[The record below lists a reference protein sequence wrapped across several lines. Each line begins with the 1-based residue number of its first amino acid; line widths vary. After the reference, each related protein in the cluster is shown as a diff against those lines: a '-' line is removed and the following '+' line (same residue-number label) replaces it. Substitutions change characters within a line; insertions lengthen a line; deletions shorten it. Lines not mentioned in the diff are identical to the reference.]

1 MKRIIRKTA
10 TLLEMIKFSHTVFAL
25 PFAVMSAFIA
35 AGGLP
40 GAWQLFWILMCMV
53 GARSA
58 AMSFNRI
65 VDARLDAKN
74 PRTAQRAIPAGKLT
88 RFETAMFMALMIALF
103 VFSAYRLN
111 RLAFMLSPV
120 ALVVILGY
128 SYTKRFTDYS
138 HFVLGLALAIAPVGA
153 WIAVNEEFHII
164 AIFLGLAVV
173 LWTAGFDII
182 YACQDMDFDRR
193 EGLYSLPKRLGA
205 SRALALSALLH
216 AAMVGVLIVVAAMA
230 GLGMLF
236 LGGAVLVA
244 GLLIYEHS
252 IVKPHDFSR
261 VNTAFFNINGAVS
274 LLLMALTI
282 ADILSR

>member
-1 MKRIIRKTA
+1 MKRIIKKTA

-40 GAWQLFWILMCMV
+40 TARQLFWILMCMV

-205 SRALALSALLH
+205 SRALVLSALLH

-261 VNTAFFNINGAVS
+261 VNTAFFNVNGAVS

-282 ADILSR
+282 ADIMIR

>member
-1 MKRIIRKTA
+1 MKRIIKKTA

-35 AGGLP
+35 ADGLP
-40 GAWQLFWILMCMV
+40 AARQLFWILMCMV

-153 WIAVNEEFHII
+153 WIAVNEDFHII
-164 AIFLGLAVV
+164 AILLGLAVV

-261 VNTAFFNINGAVS
+261 VNTAFFNVNGAVS

>member
-1 MKRIIRKTA
+1 MKQIIKKTA

-40 GAWQLFWILMCMV
+40 TAWQLFWILMCMV

-261 VNTAFFNINGAVS
+261 VNTAFFNVNGAVS

>member
-1 MKRIIRKTA
+1 MKRIIKKTA

-25 PFAVMSAFIA
+25 PLAVMSAFIA

-40 GAWQLFWILMCMV
+40 TARQLFWILMCMV

-216 AAMVGVLIVVAAMA
+216 AAMVGVLIVIAAMA

-261 VNTAFFNINGAVS
+261 VNTAFFNVNGAVS

>member
-1 MKRIIRKTA
+1 MKRIIKKTA

-40 GAWQLFWILMCMV
+40 TARQMFWILMCMV

-193 EGLYSLPKRLGA
+193 ERLYSLPKRLGA

-216 AAMVGVLIVVAAMA
+216 AAMVGVLIVIAAMA

-261 VNTAFFNINGAVS
+261 VNTAFFNVNGAVS

-282 ADILSR
+282 ADIMIR

>member
-1 MKRIIRKTA
+1 MKRIIKKTA

-40 GAWQLFWILMCMV
+40 TAWQLFWILMCMV

-103 VFSAYRLN
+103 VFSAYKLN

-261 VNTAFFNINGAVS
+261 VNTAFFNVNGAVS